1 MTLNT
6 KIMQLNIERLYI
18 QQFELYAD
26 MELNIIT
33 VKQENETE

>member
-26 MELNIIT
+26 TELNIIT